1 MRRHPHDFS
10 DPTFLIKTDKLRE
23 IAIALV
29 SKYGLNIG
37 IHGELASENS
47 GGNFNFFVRDEQEN
61 RVMLLQ
67 SNYEIPPALK
77 EEIIDAYNRYLY
89 SDQKPD

>member
-1 MRRHPHDFS
+1 MRRHPYDFT
-10 DPTFLIKTDKLRE
+10 DPTFETKTLKLRE
-23 IAIALV
+23 IAITLV

-47 GGNFNFFVRDEQEN
+47 SSNFNFFVRDEQEN

-67 SNYEIPPALK
+67 SNYEIPLALK
-77 EEIIDAYNRYLY
+77 EEIIDAYNSYLY